1 MTPEAPLIP
10 TIRRGRP
17 RISPAS
23 PSVKSVGAAYLRF
36 TGQLPLAD
44 CRRRRYHRPLP
55 SSSRRKCMS
64 PQDRIE
70 ALKAKHAEL
79 ERALDEENS
88 RPLPNRD
95 AVSDLKRQKLR
106 IKDEIV
112 QLERH

>member
-1 MTPEAPLIP
+1 MTPEAPLMP
-10 TIRRGRP
+10 TIRRGRTG
-17 RISPAS
+17 ISPAS
-23 PSVKSVGAAYLRF
+23 PSVKSPDLLYLRF

-44 CRRRRYHRPLP
+44 YRGRRYHQPL
-55 SSSRRKCMS
+55 SSSRRRKWMS

-79 ERALDEENS
+79 ERAIDEENS

-106 IKDEIV
+106 IKDEIFE
-112 QLERH
+112 LERH